1 MSRYKKRIIIYYF
14 VYRGEMMKKGQGI
27 SINTIVIAAVAV
39 LVLIVLAAILISQS
53 GAFSKTLQQCD
64 EIGGRCA
71 RTGTCVNRDDG
82 YNRVHP
88 TAACYQDGEKTE
100 DDCCVPGITNEVDE

>member
-1 MSRYKKRIIIYYF
+1 
-14 VYRGEMMKKGQGI
+14 MKKGQGI

-53 GAFSKTLQQCD
+53 GAFSRTLQRCD

-71 RTGTCVNRDDG
+71 DEGLCGERADG

-88 TAACYQDGEKTE
+88 TAACFQDGTKTE
-100 DDCCVPGITNEVDE
+100 QDCCVPGITNEAEE